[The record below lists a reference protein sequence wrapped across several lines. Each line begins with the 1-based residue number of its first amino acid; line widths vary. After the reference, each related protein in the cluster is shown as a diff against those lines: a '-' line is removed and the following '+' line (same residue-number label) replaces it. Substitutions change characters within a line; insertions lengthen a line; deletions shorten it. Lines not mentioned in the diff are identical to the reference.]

1 MQMYLCKLF
10 KEGRLEEKIFRI
22 AESKK
27 SVKDWLAERQVEGEW
42 QIQLCQQDKPTSQEQ
57 EQ

>member
-1 MQMYLCKLF
+1 MYLCKLF

-27 SVKDWLAERQVEGEW
+27 SVKDWLAEREVEGEW
-42 QIQLCQQDKPTSQEQ
+42 QIQLCQQDKPTNQEQ